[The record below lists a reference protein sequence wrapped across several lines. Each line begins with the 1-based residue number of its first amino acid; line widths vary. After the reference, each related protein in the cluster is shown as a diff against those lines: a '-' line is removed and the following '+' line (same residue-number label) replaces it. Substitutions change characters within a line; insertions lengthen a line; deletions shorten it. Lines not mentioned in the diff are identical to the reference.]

1 MTIRI
6 RNDGSAGT
14 IARRVE
20 EITGVELGACFQCRK
35 CTCGCPVSSMTDI
48 GPSEIM
54 RRLHLGAEEE
64 LLAGD
69 LVWMCASCETCSAR
83 CPTGVKVAKVID
95 ALRVLSLERGAP
107 TPAGCQPLFNRM
119 FLKTVEL
126 FGRTFDIGMIAA
138 YKLGSKKLFGDVEK
152 FPAMILKSKIALVPP
167 RGSDRGIIRRIFA
180 GVRKIRAPECARTSG
195 ATRRMRRNGG
205 GEM

>member
-1 MTIRI
+1 MTVRI
-6 RNDGSAGT
+6 RKDGSAGT

-20 EITGVELGACFQCRK
+20 EMTGVELGACFQCRK
-35 CTCGCPVSSMTDI
+35 CTCGCPVSAMTDI

-54 RRLHLGAEEE
+54 RRLHLGAGEE

-83 CPTGVKVAKVID
+83 CPTGVGVAKVID
-95 ALRVLSLERGAP
+95 ALRALALERG
-107 TPAGCQPLFNRM
+107 TPAPEGSQPLFNRV

-126 FGRTFDIGMIAA
+126 FGRTFDIGMIAP
-138 YKLGSKKLFGDVEK
+138 YKLGSKKLMNDAEK
-152 FPAMILKSKIALVPP
+152 FPAMVLKGKIALTPP
-167 RGSDRGIIRRIFA
+167 RGSDRGIVRRIFA
-180 GVRKIRAPECARTSG
+180 RVRKKRRT
-195 ATRRMRRNGG
+195 GG